1 MIKFLKKLFEYK
13 KPIIKENT
21 FIVWEPCSKSHAEV
35 VPGYCKYLLDMG
47 YHVSVLVEP
56 DRLKEG
62 LFCKFEDKNLD
73 VNSMTK
79 REVEKFFKKDNLD
92 NIAGVLVTTV
102 GKICNS
108 IEFESARKFFAK
120 ADSKKLFF
128 VEHEA
133 KHAVDNGSWEESL
146 ITLRKLNY
154 KDAKSTVINPHYFG
168 NIQRRDKNR
177 ITNFV
182 VVGKFTPGKKD
193 THLIVDT
200 ALELIK
206 NGIDDFKIT
215 VIGHGDLTGFP
226 SELKNHIDIKGRLS
240 FADMYNEIEN
250 SDFMLTAYDDTKEE
264 HLGYITSS
272 TSGCFQLSYGFL
284 KPCVIIKSFA
294 PINGFNPQNSIIYDN
309 NNLYYQALVNGI
321 EMSNAEYKQMQDNL
335 KVYTDGL
342 YKSSL
347 ENFKNLIEKQQR
359 K

>member
-1 MIKFLKKLFEYK
+1 MIKFLKNLFGYK
-13 KPIIKENT
+13 KPIIKDNT

-62 LFCKFEDKNLD
+62 LFSKFEDENLSL
-73 VNSMTK
+73 NYMKK
-79 REVEKFFKKDNLD
+79 REVEKFFKKDSLENVS
-92 NIAGVLVTTV
+92 GVLVTTV

-108 IEFESARKFFAK
+108 VEFEPARKFFSK

-133 KHAVDNGSWEESL
+133 KAAVDNGSWEESL

-154 KDAKSTVINPHYFG
+154 KNAQSTVINPHYFG
-168 NIQRRDKNR
+168 EFEQKPKNK

-206 NGIDDFKIT
+206 NGFDDFKIT

-226 SELKNHIDIKGRLS
+226 PELKNHIDIKGRLS
-240 FADMYNEIEN
+240 FKDMYNEMEK
-250 SDFMLTAYDDTKEE
+250 SDFMLTAYDDTKPE

-272 TSGCFQLSYGFL
+272 TSGCFQLCYGFL
-284 KPCVIIKSFA
+284 KPCIITKTFA
-294 PINGFNPQNSIIYDN
+294 PINGFNKENSIIYEN
-309 NNLYYQALVNGI
+309 NAFYDALVRGI
-321 EMSNAEYKQMQDNL
+321 EMTNDEYAQMQKNL
-335 KVYTDGL
+335 KTYVEEL

-347 ENFKNLIEKQQR
+347 SNFKNLIETQQG